1 MKATLPGLRAELT
14 EALDQFDVV
23 VIADLVGRIVD
34 TLYRSV
40 GEVDRRAVRGVL
52 DDLRRQRHHGH
63 VARIAEAAIRTGDDR
78 PAVRRRYVQSLLDRG
93 LVAAAV
99 DMAERQLSALDAA
112 HPDAAELRGLL
123 GRAHKDVALSLRGPE
138 RRHVALQQAVSCY
151 LDAYLE
157 DDRRWWHGVNAA
169 ALLAL
174 AQREG
179 VQLHADW
186 TASQLG
192 ERLLAAVEDA
202 GDEPSAWAC
211 ATAMEAALAT
221 RDADAA
227 TRWLM
232 HYIGEARGDAFAL
245 ASTLRQVTEVWQLRP
260 HDPPGDQL
268 IPPLQAALLRAEG
281 GTVHVPIAEAHEGVA
296 DHGLEA
302 LFGPERYQD
311 VVWFQ
316 RGLER
321 CRSVGRVD
329 DSGGDG
335 IGTGF
340 LVDTSMLGRRCP
352 DLLFMTNAHVL
363 STTSG
368 DALRPDQAMVTFSA
382 LEGDGVVHRIRSVIF
397 ESPPDALDCALVEL
411 ATLPDDA
418 RGLAMTGQPPML
430 SEQRRQ
436 RAYVIGH
443 PARRRQPQFSIRDNF
458 LVDLD
463 DRLVHYRSPTEPGS
477 SGSPV
482 FNEEWQVFALHH
494 RGHQQMPR
502 LDGRGTYQAN
512 AGIRLD
518 AIVAA
523 CRDQLG

>member
-1 MKATLPGLRAELT
+1 MMATLPGLRAELT
-14 EALDQFDVV
+14 QALDQFDDV

-40 GEVDRRAVRGVL
+40 GEADHGAVRGIL

-63 VARIAEAAIRTGDDR
+63 VTRIAEATIRTGGDR

-99 DMAERQLSALDAA
+99 DVAERQLSTLDAA
-112 HPDAAELRGLL
+112 HPDAVELRGLL
-123 GRAHKDVALSLRGPE
+123 GRASKDVALSLRRPD
-138 RRHVALQQAVSCY
+138 RRSAALQQAVACY
-151 LDAYLE
+151 LDAYVE

-179 VQLHADW
+179 VQLDADW

-192 ERLLAAVEDA
+192 QRLLAAVEVA
-202 GDEPSAWAC
+202 GDEPGAWAC

-221 RDADAA
+221 GDADAA

-245 ASTLRQVTEVWQLRP
+245 ASTLRQLTEVWQLEP

-281 GTVHVPIAEAHEGVA
+281 GTVQVPVAETYEGVA
-296 DHGLEA
+296 THGFEA

-321 CRSVGRVD
+321 CRAVGRVD
-329 DSGGDG
+329 DPGGDG

-340 LVDTSMLGRRCP
+340 LADTSMLGRRCP
-352 DLLFMTNAHVL
+352 KLLFMTNAHVL
-363 STTSG
+363 STTSRA
-368 DALRPDQAMVTFSA
+368 ALTPDQATVTFSA
-382 LEGDGVVHRIRSVIF
+382 LEGNGAVHRISSVIF
-397 ESPPDALDCALVEL
+397 ESPPDALDCTLVEL
-411 ATLPDDA
+411 ATLPYNA
-418 RGLAMTGQPPML
+418 QGLAMTGQPPTL
-430 SEQRRQ
+430 SGQRRQ

-443 PARRRQPQFSIRDNF
+443 PARRRHPQFSIRDNF
-458 LVDLD
+458 VLDLN

-502 LDGRGTYQAN
+502 LDGSGTYQAN

-523 CRDQLG
+523 CRDQLS